1 MKFRSVSIIICS
13 LFVTAQ
19 TASAFP
25 GLSGIIDVGVRGGGK
40 GGSNVNQVVF
50 DCSVALDLYLDAQ
63 VLLIQAIAGKEE
75 LAARQATIDFVQN
88 GSAKKASNEE
98 KAKMGR
104 ELDESL
110 NRVVA
115 ENKPL
120 DDHQKRLATEGA
132 LRYVVAVSRT
142 YKLVGSLSSVDVKA
156 VGIFDA
162 PGVIYLVNNLPAV
175 AGNAVSTTGKL
186 FKYLSTNNV
195 DISNAQKAADG
206 LGV

>member
-1 MKFRSVSIIICS
+1 MKFRYLPVIICS
-13 LFVTAQ
+13 MLCSAQ

-25 GLSGIIDVGVRGGGK
+25 GFSGILDVAVSGGGNSK
-40 GGSNVNQVVF
+40 SNVGQVVG
-50 DCSVALDLYLDAQ
+50 DCSIALDLYLDAQ
-63 VLLIQAIAGKEE
+63 VLLIRALAGKEE

-88 GSAKKASNEE
+88 GDAKKASNQD

-110 NRVVA
+110 NNVMA

-132 LRYVVAVSRT
+132 LRYVVAVSKT
-142 YKLVGSLSSVDVKA
+142 SKLVGSLSHVDVKSI
-156 VGIFDA
+156 GIFDA
-162 PGVIYLVNNLPAV
+162 PGVLYLINNLPAV
-175 AGNAVSTTGKL
+175 VSNSVSTTGKL
-186 FKYLSTNNV
+186 FKYLSANNV
-195 DISNAQKAADG
+195 DISKAQKAADG